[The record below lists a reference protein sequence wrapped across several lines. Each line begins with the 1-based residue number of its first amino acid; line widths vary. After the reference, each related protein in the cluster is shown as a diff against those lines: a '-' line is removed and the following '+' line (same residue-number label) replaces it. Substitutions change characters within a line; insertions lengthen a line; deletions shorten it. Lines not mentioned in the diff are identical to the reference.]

1 MPSIEEILKKSE
13 SLDQI
18 LDEDNIVNSVK
29 QGGGMFA
36 EFLSRNP
43 AHLKQLI
50 DYVI

>member
-29 QGGGMFA
+29 QSGCKFA
-36 EFLSRNP
+36 DFLFRNP
-43 AHLKQLI
+43 AYLKQLI